1 MTVRA
6 ALAEATA
13 ELSSLKIETP
23 SLDAQ
28 LLLCACLNISR
39 SALLAAG
46 TEPIAENA
54 LAAFRSFINR
64 RKSGEC
70 VAYILGKKE
79 FYGLEFLVN
88 PSVLVP
94 RPDTEIL
101 VEAAITIS
109 NEQLEKSNVRVLD
122 LCTGSG
128 AVAVSLKHEKPALE
142 VSAADI
148 SGEALETA
156 KKNAARLL
164 GENKIDFYLG
174 DLYAAL
180 PAVSKSPALG
190 CGAVIHRPFSMI
202 VTNPPYVPTD
212 EIKSLRAEVQNEPHL
227 ALDGGETGL
236 EIIERIIDGAPDYL
250 QKGGFLLMEADPR
263 QMKKIA
269 FLLENRGFCG
279 IIIYKDLSG
288 RMRVIGGVLQ

>member
-13 ELSSLKIETP
+13 ELTSLKIETP

-39 SALLAAG
+39 SALLAAR
-46 TEPIAENA
+46 TEPIAENV
-54 LAAFRSFINR
+54 LTAFRSFTNR

-128 AVAVSLKHEKPALE
+128 AVAVSLKHSMPEIE

-156 KKNAARLL
+156 KGNAARLL
-164 GENKIDFYLG
+164 GENKINFYLG
-174 DLYAAL
+174 DLFDAL
-180 PAVSKSPALG
+180 PENFSSLYE
-190 CGAVIHRPFSMI
+190 PFSLI
-202 VTNPPYVPTD
+202 VSNPPYVPVD
-212 EIKSLRAEVQNEPHL
+212 ELKSLSAEVQNEPHL

-236 EIIERIIDGAPDYL
+236 KIIERIINAAPAYL
-250 QKGGFLLMEADPR
+250 QNGGSLLLEADPR
-263 QMKKIA
+263 QMEAISFLFKK
-269 FLLENRGFCG
+269 RGFCS
-279 IIIYKDLSG
+279 IVTHKDLSG
-288 RMRVIGGVLQ
+288 KERVISGVWKQLV